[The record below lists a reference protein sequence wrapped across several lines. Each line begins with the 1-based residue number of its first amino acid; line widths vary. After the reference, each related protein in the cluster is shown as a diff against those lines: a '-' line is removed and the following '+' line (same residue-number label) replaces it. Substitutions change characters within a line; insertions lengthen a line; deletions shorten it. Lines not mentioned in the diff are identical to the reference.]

1 MVHMGGTSGPAFRY
15 GEFQFHE
22 PVPGVDTTV
31 EQERKRHAE
40 ESSPRPGGL
49 IGQRLSGEG
58 ES

>member
-1 MVHMGGTSGPAFRY
+1 VTDVDGPAFRY

-22 PVPGVDTTV
+22 PVPGVDDTTV
-31 EQERKRHAE
+31 ERERKRHAE
-40 ESSPRPGGL
+40 DSSPKPGGL

>member
-1 MVHMGGTSGPAFRY
+1 MGGTSGPAFRY